1 MVQGL
6 QENQRYA
13 AAGWSRSAKR
23 GQCRE
28 ICHVAG
34 AEIQRSRRLDETAG
48 ERREFVFKLRMRAR
62 MAAEQMRSAAAR
74 AVFLC
79 AFRQCF
85 AQGFVRGQ
93 PEIIVARKADDLAS
107 VHRHVRGAG
116 AVGDS
121 ATTT

>member
-34 AEIQRSRRLDETAG
+34 AEIQRSRLLDETAG
-48 ERREFVFKLRMRAR
+48 ERRELVFELRVGAR

-79 AFRQCF
+79 AFRKRF
-85 AQGFVRGQ
+85 TQGFMCRE
-93 PEIIVARKADDLAS
+93 PEIVVARKA
-107 VHRHVRGAG
+107 
-116 AVGDS
+116 
-121 ATTT
+121 